1 MCDALKMK
9 QALMS
14 QHLSRIV
21 PLLALAASVVFPLP
35 ARAGELLFAQVASH
49 SNPASATNAK
59 GLSAGIR
66 AYFDK
71 VNASGGIA
79 GNKLKL
85 STLDDSLQGPKMVEL
100 TQQLINDRSAVGLL
114 GFLNSAGL
122 AEIAKQDLLGK
133 SGIALIAPLQGDK
146 HVVGARNVFPL
157 RSGYA
162 DEIAALLR
170 EAKGWGKDTLAIV
183 NMNIAFG
190 PPLAKLTQE
199 LAAEAGI
206 KVVTHQVLETT
217 PDKLEASVKTAATLV
232 SQSQPKAIIV
242 LAAGKPASDFIRAM
256 RDEPG
261 GMTQIYGLSV
271 LLHDA
276 LVQDIGAAKARGVVL
291 SQAVPY
297 PFVPSKPVITEFQ
310 ADMRKYAPSEPI
322 SFSSLEGYLGA
333 RIAAEAVRRA
343 GAQPTRASLLQALT
357 DLGDLNLG
365 GVYVSYK
372 PDRRKGWGGV
382 DLSII
387 SATGA
392 LQK

>member
-1 MCDALKMK
+1 
-9 QALMS
+9 MS
-14 QHLSRIV
+14 QHFRRIV
-21 PLLALAASVVFPLP
+21 PLLVLAASVLLPLP

-49 SNPASATNAK
+49 SNPASAANAK

-71 VNASGGIA
+71 VNAGGGIA
-79 GNKLKL
+79 GNQLKL
-85 STLDDSLQGPKMVEL
+85 STLDDGLQGPRMLEL
-100 TQQLINDRSAVGLL
+100 TQQLINDKSAVGLL

-122 AEIAKQDLLGK
+122 ADIAKQDLLGK

-162 DEIAALLR
+162 DEITTLLR

-190 PPLAKLTQE
+190 PSLAKLTQE

-206 KVVTHQVLETT
+206 KVVTHQVLDAA
-217 PDKLEASVKTAATLV
+217 PDKMEASVNAAVSQV
-232 SQSQPKAIIV
+232 SQSQPKAILV
-242 LAAGKPASDFIRAM
+242 LAAGKPAFDFIRAM
-256 RDEPG
+256 RDAPG
-261 GMTQIYGLSV
+261 GKTQMYGLSV
-271 LLHDA
+271 LLHDV
-276 LVQDIGAAKARGVVL
+276 LVKEVGLERARGIVL

-310 ADMRKYAPSEPI
+310 ADMKKFAPGEPI

-343 GAQPTRASLLQALT
+343 GGQPTRASLLQALSG
-357 DLGDLNLG
+357 LGDLNLG

-372 PDRRKGWGGV
+372 PDQRKGWGGV